1 MLVQERKG
9 PRLFC
14 LSHRGKKPTQPEP
27 KPSRRKRRLLPAW
40 GRRAPVRRRRQ
51 RRALPIGI
59 LGGARPQSFGGD
71 GIVVPAGETLAGDPQ
86 KKSPPG
92 PPSVKK
98 TQAPPAEIVTVK
110 RMPRA
115 LSVPRAAYPEPA
127 RRRGLQGEI
136 QLSVTVGTDGAVLD
150 VELKKGID
158 PELDALAIDALRR
171 ARFAPAVGS
180 DGKPMRYT
188 IVYRYVFR
196 LEDES

>member
-1 MLVQERKG
+1 
-9 PRLFC
+9 
-14 LSHRGKKPTQPEP
+14 
-27 KPSRRKRRLLPAW
+27 
-40 GRRAPVRRRRQ
+40 
-51 RRALPIGI
+51 
-59 LGGARPQSFGGD
+59 
-71 GIVVPAGETLAGDPQ
+71 
-86 KKSPPG
+86 
-92 PPSVKK
+92 VKK